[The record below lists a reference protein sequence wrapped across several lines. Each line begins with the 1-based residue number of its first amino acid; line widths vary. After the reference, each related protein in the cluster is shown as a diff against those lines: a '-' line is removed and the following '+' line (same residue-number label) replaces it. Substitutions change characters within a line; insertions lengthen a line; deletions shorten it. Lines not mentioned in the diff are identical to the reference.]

1 MMFSGTMTA
10 TRRSPATLPAAPRKA
25 SETIARRVVETIVE
39 RGLAPGDMLPR
50 EADMLSEYAVSRETL
65 REALRLLEVQGLITL
80 RRGPGGG
87 PVVGA
92 AQSVNLGRVCTLYFQ
107 LVGATYRE
115 LFEAWSFGEIALAD
129 RAARNH
135 DAELRARTMAPYLE
149 TVDYGDLDSVASF
162 RLVHTGFHD
171 AVGELGNN
179 RVLDLT
185 LASFGKIVSYQAEV
199 IEDPR
204 VLRTQ
209 IYEDHHNLARAI
221 AAGHNRAAARIMEEH
236 IGAVQEHFREHFRGR
251 LDDAVE
257 WV

>member
-1 MMFSGTMTA
+1 MMFSVAMTA
-10 TRRSPATLPAAPRKA
+10 ARRQAPAPPSVQRKA
-25 SETIARRVVETIVE
+25 SETIARRVVETIAA
-39 RGLAPGDMLPR
+39 RGLGPGDMLPR
-50 EADMLSEYAVSRETL
+50 EADMLTEYAVSRETL

-107 LVGATYRE
+107 LAGATYRE
-115 LFEAWSFGEIALAD
+115 LFEAWVFGEVTLAD
-129 RAARNH
+129 RAARNPN
-135 DAELRARTMAPYLE
+135 AELRARAMAPYVE
-149 TVDYGDLDSVASF
+149 TVDYDDLDSVASF

-171 AVGELGNN
+171 AVGELGDN

-204 VLRTQ
+204 ILRTQ
-209 IYEDHHNLARAI
+209 IYDDHHRLARAI
-221 AAGHNRAAARIMEEH
+221 AAGHNRAAARIMEDH
-236 IGAVQEHFREHFRGR
+236 IGAVQEYFHEHFDGR

>member
-1 MMFSGTMTA
+1 
-10 TRRSPATLPAAPRKA
+10 
-25 SETIARRVVETIVE
+25 
-39 RGLAPGDMLPR
+39 MLG
-50 EADMLSEYAVSRETL
+50 EYAVSRETL

-92 AQSVNLGRVCTLYFQ
+92 AQSVNLGRVSTLYFQ

-115 LFEAWSFGEIALAD
+115 LFEAWVFGEVTLAD
-129 RAARNH
+129 RAASNH
-135 DAELRARTMAPYLE
+135 DADRRARTMAPYLE
-149 TVDYGDLDSVASF
+149 TVDYGDLDSVESF
-162 RLVHTGFHD
+162 RLMHTGFHD

-179 RVLDLT
+179 RVLDLSLT
-185 LASFGKIVSYQAEV
+185 SFGKIVSYQADV

-209 IYEDHHNLARAI
+209 IYDDHHRLARAI
-221 AAGHNRAAARIMEEH
+221 TAGHNRAAARIMEEH
-236 IGAVQEHFREHFRGR
+236 IGAVQEYFREHFQGR